1 MGFFSCG
8 AEDVRFR
15 SGRGGRVWAGWMMEW
30 AGEVGMALE
39 VVDIVEWVMKDQ
51 LPKSILH
58 IGTYSNIYDS
68 YHNYLFRPKGKG

>member
-1 MGFFSCG
+1 MLMEWGFFFLGSCS
-8 AEDVRFR
+8 DF
-15 SGRGGRVWAGWMMEW
+15 GRGAAG
-30 AGEVGMALE
+30 GYLVLE
-39 VVDIVEWVMKDQ
+39 VVDIVEGVMKDQ